1 MYNNVK
7 AEQSFVYYN
16 GQVATIIAHTPN
28 SQFITIE
35 VNGNKISVNKNDL
48 FGMNKLEEV
57 NKYYDEQIA
66 YYDEQ
71 MKKNEET
78 INANE
83 SLWTA
88 CKNAIREGKQM
99 MDSILDNLGVQD
111 FSQITD
117 KVQKQRYQDLV
128 DKNSTARTQQL
139 GAVAAIFH
147 AAIST
152 GSAASG
158 KMNATNLK
166 YLAENMLA

>member
-7 AEQSFVYYN
+7 SEQSFVYYN
-16 GQVATIIAHTPN
+16 GQVATIVAHTPN

-35 VNGNKISVNKNDL
+35 VNGVKISVNKNDL
-48 FGMNKLEEV
+48 FGMNNLEEV

-78 INANE
+78 IDANK

-88 CKNAIREGKQM
+88 CKNAIREGKQLLA
-99 MDSILDNLGVQD
+99 SILNELGVQD

-117 KVQKQRYQDLV
+117 KEQKQRYQDTV
-128 DKNSTARTQQL
+128 AKNSTARSTQL
-139 GAVAAIFH
+139 RATSDI
-147 AAIST
+147 I
-152 GSAASG
+152 SAANDTCSC
-158 KMNATNLK
+158 ATSKINLVNQQ
-166 YLAENMLA
+166 YIANTFA